1 MKKPSISISSSKY
14 SVSINQCCS
23 ILCINKQK
31 SICRAAL
38 HRTYLCGKHFEA
50 EASNCTDGWWWVM
63 GGFVLQQGSGGDCY
77 DYDRD
82 LNGPNVNNA
91 STEHLNV

>member
-1 MKKPSISISSSKY
+1 ME
-14 SVSINQCCS
+14 S
-23 ILCINKQK
+23 ILKLKLQT
-31 SICRAAL
+31 AGL
-38 HRTYLCGKHFEA
+38 VVGY
-50 EASNCTDGWWWVM
+50 VM

>member
-1 MKKPSISISSSKY
+1 MQGSTSS
-14 SVSINQCCS
+14 
-23 ILCINKQK
+23 
-31 SICRAAL
+31 
-38 HRTYLCGKHFEA
+38 YLFVWKVFIQFDA
-50 EASNCTDGWWWVM
+50 EAANCTDGWWVVVV

>member
-1 MKKPSISISSSKY
+1 MWKVFSLMLKL
-14 SVSINQCCS
+14 QT
-23 ILCINKQK
+23 
-31 SICRAAL
+31 AL
-38 HRTYLCGKHFEA
+38 M
-50 EASNCTDGWWWVM
+50 V

>member
-1 MKKPSISISSSKY
+1 
-14 SVSINQCCS
+14 
-23 ILCINKQK
+23 
-31 SICRAAL
+31 
-38 HRTYLCGKHFEA
+38 
-50 EASNCTDGWWWVM
+50 M

>member
-1 MKKPSISISSSKY
+1 MWKVFSLMLKHE
-14 SVSINQCCS
+14 
-23 ILCINKQK
+23 
-31 SICRAAL
+31 AA
-38 HRTYLCGKHFEA
+38 
-50 EASNCTDGWWWVM
+50 NCTDGWWVV
-63 GGFVLQQGSGGDCY
+63 GGFVLQQGSGGDGY